1 MKIAVDIDDTLNVI
15 DRVSRASAYIKRK
28 GLPFRLINDNA
39 GAFLDTFD
47 WKSEDVAAFMRDG
60 GITVFTDAPSRKG
73 AREALERLQS
83 EGHEIIILTARQ
95 KEWFGNPEKL
105 SRDWLEKR
113 RIPYDEIAAE
123 IPLGDKA
130 RFCAERGISAI
141 VEDRVEVCLDAECL
155 GVRAV
160 LAVCK
165 HNYSRAG
172 EVRLGGANWEQ
183 IERALQYIIK
193 ANG

>member
-60 GITVFTDAPSRKG
+60 GITVFTDAPARKG

-95 KEWFGNPEKL
+95 N
-105 SRDWLEKR
+105 DWLEKR